1 MQTKRNV
8 SIGEKCNAPE
18 KRMGKLALPSED
30 VMDVVKSA
38 IYDELV
44 EARKL
49 KGKQIR
55 NDKVA
60 ELREKVLHE
69 HFALPEGGD
78 YVSYKHA
85 ETRRKDAVE
94 SFRKL
99 FLTGMLVRLTQRAT
113 CPVW

>member
-1 MQTKRNV
+1 MPLNLEADLLEAMKFGIAEGITPILELIEELR
-8 SIGEKCNAPE
+8 EKCNAPE
-18 KRMGKLALPSED
+18 KRMGDLALPSDE
-30 VMDVVKSA
+30 VMEVVKGA

-69 HFALPEGGD
+69 HFSPSPE
-78 YVSYKHA
+78 
-85 ETRRKDAVE
+85 T
-94 SFRKL
+94 
-99 FLTGMLVRLTQRAT
+99 T
-113 CPVW
+113 